1 MQKRLI
7 NHYWQISKAI
17 VDRISKIRLQSIG
30 FFLSLTISLL
40 FAAFIMVNAIRFI
53 EVNHILIERQMIS
66 TPLLITCFTLS
77 LYLALSVSVTVAR
90 EYDKGTLELLLYGP
104 VDEMGF
110 LLGNL
115 LAHLNLF
122 MGGLAV
128 GLLWSVFNIWML
140 NLSFNFTLLL
150 VLIGYILM
158 AVELISLGLLSAV
171 WGGKSRN
178 AVVLLVIILLILGG
192 IQLGDQLITNFVQ
205 VSGSVA
211 NDPLIFTR
219 NIFSFLNN
227 IVRWISPYSQVQA
240 VNQAVNNQIWG
251 EYALLM
257 SVMVF
262 EALGLFFLA
271 TKILEKKGART
282 IS

>member
-1 MQKRLI
+1 MRKRLI
-7 NHYWQISKAI
+7 DHYWQISRAI

-30 FFLSLTISLL
+30 FFLSLTVSLL

-53 EVNHILIERQMIS
+53 EVNHILIERQVIS
-66 TPLLITCFTLS
+66 TPLLIIALTLS

-104 VDEMGF
+104 VDELGF

-122 MGGLAV
+122 FGGLAV
-128 GLLWSVFNIWML
+128 ALLWSVFNIWML
-140 NLSFNFTLLL
+140 NLSFSFTILLI
-150 VLIGYILM
+150 LIGYILM

-192 IQLGDQLITNFVQ
+192 IQLGDQLISNFVQ
-205 VSGSVA
+205 VSGSVV
-211 NDPLIFTR
+211 NDPLLFTR

-227 IVRWISPYSQVQA
+227 IIRWISPYSQVKAANLA
-240 VNQAVNNQIWG
+240 VMNNLWG

-257 SVMVF
+257 GIMLV
-262 EALGLFFLA
+262 EAFGLFFLA
-271 TKILEKKGART
+271 TKLLEKKGART

>member
-1 MQKRLI
+1 MRKRLI
-7 NHYWQISKAI
+7 DHYWQISRAI

-30 FFLSLTISLL
+30 FFLSLTVSLL

-53 EVNHILIERQMIS
+53 EVNHILIERQVIS
-66 TPLLITCFTLS
+66 PPLLIIALTLS

-104 VDEMGF
+104 VDELGF

-122 MGGLAV
+122 FGGLAV
-128 GLLWSVFNIWML
+128 ALLWSVFNIWML
-140 NLSFNFTLLL
+140 NLSFSFTILLI
-150 VLIGYILM
+150 LIGYILM

-192 IQLGDQLITNFVQ
+192 IQLGDQLISNFVQ
-205 VSGSVA
+205 VSGSVV
-211 NDPLIFTR
+211 NDPLLFTR

-227 IVRWISPYSQVQA
+227 IIRWISPYSQVKAANLA
-240 VNQAVNNQIWG
+240 VMNNLWG

-257 SVMVF
+257 GIMLV
-262 EALGLFFLA
+262 EAFGLFFLA
-271 TKILEKKGART
+271 TKLLEKKGART